1 MRLISIT
8 SKEIIKLLI
17 KNGFVQIKGGKGSH
31 RKLQNP
37 ITKKTIIVPYHN
49 KDLGKGLE
57 KRILKDAG
65 IIK

>member
-1 MRLISIT
+1 MI

-17 KNGFVQIKGGKGSH
+17 KNRFVQIKGGKGSY

-37 ITKKTIIVPYHN
+37 ITKKTIIVPYNN

-57 KRILKDAG
+57 KRILKDTG